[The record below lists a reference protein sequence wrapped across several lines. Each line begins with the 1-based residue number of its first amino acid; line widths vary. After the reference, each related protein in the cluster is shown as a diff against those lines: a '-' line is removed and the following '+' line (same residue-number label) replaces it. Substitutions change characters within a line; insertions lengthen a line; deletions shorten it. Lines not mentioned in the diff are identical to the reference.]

1 MQSYYKNM
9 IRAKNKNML
18 YNIQT
23 KFLSANLFHISIFNT
38 LIYNNIDFYKI
49 SHPHNRHL

>member
-18 YNIQT
+18 YNIQS
-23 KFLSANLFHISIFNT
+23 KFLSANLFHISTFNT
-38 LIYNNIDFYKI
+38 LICSNIDFHKI